1 MIGSTRKVSV
11 FAYGSPADMRKQ
23 YDSLAELVRLEFGQ
37 SVLSGDLFLFVGKDR
52 KRAKVLHWDGT
63 GLCIYSKRLEKGHFP
78 APWKQ
83 PATVPLRLTVTEL
96 ELFLQGSERNI
107 WVPLS
112 PQPFTLPPIN
122 EMTTA

>member
-11 FAYGSPADMRKQ
+11 FAYCFPTDMRKQ
-23 YDSLAELVRLEFGQ
+23 YDSLAELVRQQFGQ
-37 SVLSGDLFLFVGKDR
+37 TVLSGDLFLFVGKDR

-83 PATVPLRLTVTEL
+83 PATTPLQLTVTEL
-96 ELFLQGSERNI
+96 ELFLQGSERKI

-112 PQPFTLPPIN
+112 PQPFCLPPMD
-122 EMTTA
+122 EVTSP